1 MLGST
6 TTTKKNMSKE
16 MLSWMKSKRGDN
28 YMKEVVDMERENT
41 CFTILRI
48 NAKRT
53 QKIICFSKSGQH
65 SKSHN
70 NFT

>member
-1 MLGST
+1 
-6 TTTKKNMSKE
+6 MSKE

-28 YMKEVVDMERENT
+28 YMKEVVDMERENR
-41 CFTILRI
+41 CFTMRI
-48 NAKRT
+48 NTKRT

>member
-1 MLGST
+1 
-6 TTTKKNMSKE
+6 

-28 YMKEVVDMERENT
+28 YMKEVVDMERENR
-41 CFTILRI
+41 CFTMRI
-48 NAKRT
+48 NTKRT